1 MPAVD
6 IPQVTEEAIAVE
18 EGATQKEF
26 SIVRKGYDPAEVQEH
41 LAEYDVALRE
51 LEEYATR
58 LKHELAEAKVEISRL
73 QAAEQDSVDKAML
86 AVFDA
91 KERIME
97 RARLKAQEIEEEARV
112 AAGLPPSDDLDAS
125 LPLEDSEPAIDEEE
139 LPAVGAVHFSP
150 ESQKRP
156 EPQRQPVSQQEDLA
170 ELVAGVDVGSELLA
184 ELKAVD
190 EDTDGPAADDILRQM
205 VSEADTIKAQLEA
218 GMSAALEEMER
229 MQHEAETRA
238 ADLLDEARKEAIR
251 LRSAGADSK
260 LVGTTLEVTLA
271 EGSGEEEKRSRYSKT
286 SAKLP
291 RLGSDDGPSVLA
303 SMNQLRNKLRE
314 AEAAERQAQP
324 ESTAS

>member
-1 MPAVD
+1 MTDEPTA
-6 IPQVTEEAIAVE
+6 IEEAPS
-18 EGATQKEF
+18 QKEF

-58 LKHELAEAKVEISRL
+58 LKHELAEAKVEITRL
-73 QAAEQDSVDKAML
+73 EAAEQDSVDKAML

-112 AAGLPPSDDLDAS
+112 AAGLPPSDDLVAS
-125 LPLEDSEPAIDEEE
+125 LPPEDSDPAIDDEER
-139 LPAVGAVHFSP
+139 PAAGAVQFA
-150 ESQKRP
+150 
-156 EPQRQPVSQQEDLA
+156 QQSKKEDVA
-170 ELVAGVDVGSELLA
+170 ELVADIDVGSELLA

-190 EDTDGPAADDILRQM
+190 HDPEGPAADDILRQM

-229 MQHEAETRA
+229 MQQEAETRA

-260 LVGTTLEVTLA
+260 LVGTTLEVTLS
-271 EGSGEEEKRSRYSKT
+271 EGAAGEEEKRSRYSKT

-314 AEAAERQAQP
+314 AEAAERQSQQ